1 MIDMGTGLARAALH
15 AHRPAFIGTAVAA
28 LFAATVVSAS
38 TMMLRTTSTDGLS
51 GRARAQLTENG
62 VGDMATVLLIGSIY
76 MSIFVV
82 VSTMGTAVVQQH
94 RELALVRSI
103 GARPRQVR
111 RAVAV
116 QALAA
121 SIPAALVGFALGG
134 VLARVWFRGMITH
147 GLVPAEVPFRFSWL
161 ALPVCLGVAVVT
173 STLAAVLSAL
183 RFSLLRPA
191 RALDEA
197 AAGRRGLGLLR
208 APLGVLAVAGAV
220 FLSVLLSRR
229 PADEANEGAFLVLIL
244 FCVGAGLL
252 GPRLIG
258 PAAWL
263 VSAAVGRLGGSAA
276 RLAMLNVRSQPR
288 RFSAA
293 VVPLLLVVGFGLTK
307 IAMHTTAQH
316 HTGSAGSTGEVWM
329 DYMGTSLY
337 AGFAAIASAN
347 TLAMISFERRRDL
360 ALLRVVGSQRRQV
373 RAMAAW
379 EAVVV
384 AGTALLIGGAIAL
397 ATLAPMLSTAFGSAV
412 PYLPWAVPT
421 GIATGTL
428 LLALGATGLP
438 VVLVLRRR
446 AISVV
451 NGT

>member
-1 MIDMGTGLARAALH
+1 MVRMSTGLARAALR

-38 TMMLRTTSTDGLS
+38 TMVLRSTSTSGLPAAT
-51 GRARAQLTENG
+51 RHRLTESG
-62 VGDMATVLLIGSIY
+62 VGEIATVLLIGSIY

-82 VSTMGTAVVQQH
+82 ASTMGTAVVQQH

-111 RAVAV
+111 RAVAG

-121 SIPAALVGFALGG
+121 SIPAALAGFVLGG
-134 VLARVWFRGMITH
+134 VLARVWFTGMVEH

-161 ALPVCLGVAVVT
+161 ALPVCVGVAVVT
-173 STLAAVLSAL
+173 SALAAVLSAL

-191 RALDEA
+191 RALAEA
-197 AAGRRGLGLLR
+197 TAGRRGLGWLR
-208 APLGVLAVAGAV
+208 APLGLLAVAGAV
-220 FLSVLLSRR
+220 ALSVLLSRQD
-229 PADEANEGAFLVLIL
+229 AAEASEGAFLVLIL

-263 VSAAVGRLGGSAA
+263 VSAAVGRLGGASA
-276 RLAMLNVRSQPR
+276 RLAMVNVRSQPR

-293 VVPLLLVVGFGLTK
+293 VVPLLLVVGFGVTK
-307 IAMHTTAQH
+307 IAMHTTAEH
-316 HTGSAGSTGEVWM
+316 HTGSAGTTGEVWL
-329 DYMGTSLY
+329 DYMGTGLY

-384 AGTALLIGGAIAL
+384 AGTALLVGGAIAF
-397 ATLAPMLSTAFGSAV
+397 ATLAPILSTAFGSAV
-412 PYLPWAVPT
+412 PYLPGAVVA
-421 GIATGTL
+421 GIAAGTL
-428 LLALGATGLP
+428 LLTLAATGLP
-438 VVLVLRRR
+438 VASVLRRR
-446 AISVV
+446 AIAVV
-451 NGT
+451 SGT

>member
-1 MIDMGTGLARAALH
+1 MGTGLARAALH

>member
-1 MIDMGTGLARAALH
+1 MSTGLARAALR

-38 TMMLRTTSTDGLS
+38 TMVLRSTSTAGLPAAT
-51 GRARAQLTENG
+51 RHRLTESG
-62 VGDMATVLLIGSIY
+62 VGEIATVLLIGSIY

-82 VSTMGTAVVQQH
+82 ASTMGTAVVQQH

-111 RAVAV
+111 RAVAG

-121 SIPAALVGFALGG
+121 SIPAALVGFVLGG
-134 VLARVWFRGMITH
+134 ALARVWFTGMVAH

-161 ALPVCLGVAVVT
+161 ALPVCVGVAVVT
-173 STLAAVLSAL
+173 SALAAVLSAL

-191 RALDEA
+191 RALAEA
-197 AAGRRGLGLLR
+197 TAGRRGLGWLR
-208 APLGVLAVAGAV
+208 APLGLLAVAGAV
-220 FLSVLLSRR
+220 ALSVLLSRQD
-229 PADEANEGAFLVLIL
+229 AAEASEGAFLVLIL

-263 VSAAVGRLGGSAA
+263 VSAAVGRFGGAAA
-276 RLAMLNVRSQPR
+276 RLAMVNVRSQPR

-293 VVPLLLVVGFGLTK
+293 VVPLLLVVGFGVTK
-307 IAMHTTAQH
+307 IAMHTTAEH
-316 HTGSAGSTGEVWM
+316 HTGSAGTTGEVWL
-329 DYMGTSLY
+329 DYLGTGLY

-384 AGTALLIGGAIAL
+384 AGTALLVGGAIAL
-397 ATLAPMLSTAFGSAV
+397 ATLAPILSTAFGSAV
-412 PYLPWAVPT
+412 PYLPGAVVA
-421 GIATGTL
+421 GIAAGTL
-428 LLALGATGLP
+428 LLTLAATGLP
-438 VVLVLRRR
+438 VASVLRRR
-446 AISVV
+446 AIAVV